1 MDKLVSKYTDKL
13 IGLGLCNKGEP
24 IFGVIDDEITW
35 NSMLPETEPLDTV
48 IRGLNINSILFS
60 QVTEPYKSI
69 IDYLAKEALAADG
82 YIKPDDTETRTFLHD
97 IPVVSDFH
105 SGNIINALKK
115 RKGAII
121 YKKGIVT
128 YGIVSPEQAF
138 IFFCAICFS
147 CYVKFMTDYYYY
159 KKGIIK
165 INQDAD
171 DISRRRGRRPRR
183 TDIIKMDQDAD
194 EICKSAISSYKESLK
209 GVSSGPKIRAPFN
222 TSEYVIAAMIEA
234 GRLTVESR
242 MVDSF
247 FGNISVKYNDK
258 IYLSQ
263 TGSSLDEL
271 AGAIDPCPLNNST
284 SNAITSSSEFSAHRG
299 VYDVTDRKTILHG
312 HPKYSVI
319 LSMLCDDIHCSN
331 RGSCHIKCNRK
342 RTINNIPIIPGEV
355 GTGPNGIS
363 NTLPKG
369 ITDRGA
375 IVYGH
380 GLFTLGAEDFTDA
393 FKSLIDI
400 EIECFNRYIELEK
413 FI

>member
-1 MDKLVSKYTDKL
+1 MDKLVSKYTEKL
-13 IGLGLCNKGEP
+13 IGAGLCNKGEP
-24 IFGVIDDEITW
+24 LFGVIDDEITW
-35 NSMLPETEPLDTV
+35 NSIRPEIEPLDTV

-60 QVTEPYKSI
+60 QIAEPYKSM
-69 IDYLAKEALAADG
+69 IDYLAKDALKLDG
-82 YIKPDDTETRTFLHD
+82 HIKPDDSETRTFLHD
-97 IPVVSDFH
+97 IPVVPDFH
-105 SGNIINALKK
+105 PGNIIGALKK
-115 RKGAII
+115 RKGVII

-128 YGIVSPEQAF
+128 YGVVSPEQAF
-138 IFFCAICFS
+138 IFFCSICFS

-159 KKGIIK
+159 KTGIIK
-165 INQDAD
+165 MKQDAE
-171 DISRRRGRRPRR
+171 
-183 TDIIKMDQDAD
+183 T
-194 EICKSAISSYKESLK
+194 ICKSAISLYRESLR
-209 GVSSGPKIRAPFN
+209 GISSGPKIRAPFN

-234 GRLTVESR
+234 GKLTVDSR

-258 IYLSQ
+258 IYISQ

-271 AGAIDPCPLNNST
+271 AGCIDPCPLNNST

-299 VYDVTDRKTILHG
+299 VYDITDKKTILHG

-319 LSMLCDDIHCSN
+319 LSMLCDDIQCNN
-331 RGSCHIKCNRK
+331 RGNCHIKCSSK
-342 RTINNIPIIPGEV
+342 RMINNIPIISGEV
-355 GTGPNGIS
+355 GTGPHGIA

-400 EIECFNRYIELEK
+400 EKNCFDKYVELAG
-413 FI
+413 I

>member
-13 IGLGLCNKGEP
+13 IGLGLCNRSEP

-35 NSMLPETEPLDTV
+35 NSMRPEIESLDTV

-60 QVTEPYKSI
+60 QIAEPYKSM
-69 IDYLAKEALAADG
+69 IDYLAKEALSIDG

-97 IPVVSDFH
+97 IPVVSDFDSRH
-105 SGNIINALKK
+105 IINALKK
-115 RKGAII
+115 RKGVII
-121 YKKGIVT
+121 YKRGIVT
-128 YGIVSPEQAF
+128 YGVVSPEQAF
-138 IFFCAICFS
+138 IFFCTICFS

-165 INQDAD
+165 MDRSAD
-171 DISRRRGRRPRR
+171 D
-183 TDIIKMDQDAD
+183 
-194 EICKSAISSYKESLK
+194 ICKSAISLYRESLK
-209 GVSSGPKIRAPFN
+209 GISSGPKIRAPFN
-222 TSEYVIAAMIEA
+222 TNEDVIAAIIEA

-258 IYLSQ
+258 IYISQ

-271 AGAIDPCPLNNST
+271 AGSIDPCPLNNST

-299 VYDVTDRKTILHG
+299 VYDATDKKTILHG

-319 LSMLCDDIHCSN
+319 LSMLCDDAQCNN
-331 RGSCHIKCNRK
+331 RGSCHIKCKSK
-342 RTINNIPIIPGEV
+342 RMINDIPIIPGEV
-355 GTGPNGIS
+355 GTGPTGIS
-363 NTLPKG
+363 STLPKG
-369 ITDRGA
+369 ITERGA

-400 EIECFNRYIELEK
+400 ERDCFNRYVELV
-413 FI
+413 IV